1 MSAVHPHAR
10 GHDNNAP
17 QQAQLPGGSPHTRR
31 GNYSSNDN
39 THLSLRLFSH
49 VALIETAEQPF
60 VKAGRYQMFA
70 SARPEHWTQVIAA
83 LADRDHV
90 ASAQAIRAR
99 VNHQLPNEIREQV
112 SQFFPAQALS
122 G

>member
-1 MSAVHPHAR
+1 
-10 GHDNNAP
+10 
-17 QQAQLPGGSPHTRR
+17 
-31 GNYSSNDN
+31 
-39 THLSLRLFSH
+39 LSLRLFSH

-60 VKAGRYQMFA
+60 VKAGRYRMFA